1 MSDFHVAIVGGGPA
15 GSWAAFLLARAGARI
30 AIIDGSHPRE
40 KPCGGGLSARALRLL
55 EPLRGGAAPAGNAI
69 AVSTFSDGQRGV
81 DVPLERNGAETPP
94 LLVSSRRTFDLS
106 LLNAATE
113 AGSELVGER
122 VTAIEAGRAG
132 WTLKT
137 VNKAITADWLIGADG
152 ANSLVKRS
160 VSEPFP
166 RSALSI
172 ASGYYVRGRTSP
184 RIDVAFTSEPAGYL
198 WSFPRPDHL
207 AIGACGQANE
217 TSSTDLLQASAAW
230 IRQHTDAANEDMSR
244 YSWPIPSL
252 SERQLDAER
261 PAGERWLLIGD
272 AAGLVDPITREGLY
286 FALAS
291 SRLAAESLMKDRVA
305 DRYIKRVRGE
315 LHTEL
320 RKAARLKARF
330 FHSAFTGLLLR
341 ALEESPQIRR
351 VMADLVTGAQ
361 PYRGLMPPRRRV
373 SLQRRKVGAISPGIH
388 RAHAQWRRDARP
400 SQRSNATRCFPPP
413 VVSTGCSRSDTDC
426 AIPR

>member
-15 GSWAAFLLARAGARI
+15 GSWAGFLLASAGARV
-30 AIIDGSHPRE
+30 AIVDGSHPRE
-40 KPCGGGLSARALRLL
+40 KPCGGGLSARALKLL
-55 EPLRGGAAPAGNAI
+55 QPFGGAAAPAGNEI
-69 AVSTFSDGQRGV
+69 AVSTFSDRKHTV
-81 DVPLERNGAETPP
+81 DVPLERTAPLTPA
-94 LLVSSRRTFDLS
+94 LLVTSRRAFDLS
-106 LLNAATE
+106 LLTAARD
-113 AGSELVGER
+113 AGAELVAER
-122 VTAIEAGRAG
+122 VTALEQARSG

-137 VNKAITADWLIGADG
+137 ANKAVTADWLVGADG
-152 ANSLVKRS
+152 ANSLVRRS
-160 VSEPFP
+160 VAQPFP

-172 ASGYYVRGRTSP
+172 ASGYFVRDRTSP
-184 RIDVAFTSEPAGYL
+184 RIDIAFTSEPAGYL

-217 TSSTDLLQASAAW
+217 TSSAELLTAAAAW
-230 IRQHTDAANEDMSR
+230 IRQHTDAASVDTTR

-261 PAGERWLLIGD
+261 PAGDRWLLVGD

-291 SRLAAESLMKDRVA
+291 SALAADSLMRERAA
-305 DRYIKRVRGE
+305 DRYIDRVRRE
-315 LHTEL
+315 LHSEL

-341 ALEESPQIRR
+341 ALDESAQIRR

-361 PYRGLMPPRRRV
+361 TYKGLRRR
-373 SLQRRKVGAISPGIH
+373 LLL
-388 RAHAQWRRDARP
+388 
-400 SQRSNATRCFPPP
+400 
-413 VVSTGCSRSDTDC
+413 TGECRLAAEYLFSGGR
-426 AIPR
+426 

>member
-1 MSDFHVAIVGGGPA
+1 VSEFHVAIVGAGPA

-30 AIIDGSHPRE
+30 AIVDGSHPRE
-40 KPCGGGLSARALRLL
+40 KPCGGGLSARALKLL
-55 EPLRGGAAPAGNAI
+55 EPLRSGAAPAGNEI
-69 AVSTFSDGQRGV
+69 AVSTFSDGDHSV
-81 DVPLERNGAETPP
+81 DVPLERPGPQMPP
-94 LLVSSRRTFDLS
+94 LIVSSRRTLDWA
-106 LLNAATE
+106 LLNAARD
-113 AGSELVGER
+113 AGAELVAER
-122 VTAIEAGRAG
+122 VTGIEPGRPG

-137 VNKAITADWLIGADG
+137 STRTVTAGWLIGADG
-152 ANSLVKRS
+152 ANSLVRRS
-160 VSEPFP
+160 VSLPFP

-172 ASGYYVRGRTSP
+172 ASGFYVRDRTSP
-184 RIDVAFTSEPAGYL
+184 RIDIAFTSEPAGYL

-217 TSSTDLLQASAAW
+217 TSSTDLLEASAAW
-230 IRQHTDAANEDMSR
+230 IRRHTDAAGEEMTR

-252 SERQLDAER
+252 SERQLDTEQ
-261 PAGERWLLIGD
+261 PAGERWLLVGD

-291 SRLAAESLMKDRVA
+291 SGLAAESLMKDRVA
-305 DRYIKRVRGE
+305 DRYNKRVKRE

-341 ALEESPQIRR
+341 ALQESAQIRR

-361 PYRGLMPPRRRV
+361 PYNGLRRRLLLTGECRLAAEYLF
-373 SLQRRKVGAISPGIH
+373 SGRR
-388 RAHAQWRRDARP
+388 
-400 SQRSNATRCFPPP
+400 
-413 VVSTGCSRSDTDC
+413 
-426 AIPR
+426 